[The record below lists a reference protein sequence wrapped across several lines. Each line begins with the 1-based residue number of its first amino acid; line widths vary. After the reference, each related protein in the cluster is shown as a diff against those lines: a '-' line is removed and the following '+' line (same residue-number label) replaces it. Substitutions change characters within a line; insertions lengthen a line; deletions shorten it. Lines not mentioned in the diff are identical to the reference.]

1 MEIAR
6 VRIGKVKYR
15 RDARE
20 GKPFSMLQSLA
31 TENGEPSH
39 GLWQLN
45 GWEYQPGTLI
55 RIDTFVRR

>member
-1 MEIAR
+1 VSR

-31 TENGEPSH
+31 FENGEPSH
-39 GLWQLN
+39 GTWRLD
-45 GWEYQPGTLI
+45 GWEYHPEEMI
-55 RIDTFVRR
+55 RTDRFVRAS